1 MLLNYL
7 LALRMMLA
15 CKLYLQ
21 NRGFKGGV
29 AKVTRPIKKIFVS
42 ANEVVVDDKSREE
55 YGSELNNDNGFI
67 QDWLSMPL
75 NTCDVELL
83 NLPDKRTGTRSP
95 SPYVKIYGSYEK
107 NKNKEKIRL
116 SINGKDT
123 LERQNSKK
131 VFVAECN
138 LDDYSYSFSAEG
150 DLYLA
155 LDQKNYMIADQHLYK
170 KYLNS
175 AIIDTKDSFS
185 STKFKEIS
193 SKFFEYVKSKP
204 KPEFFIPRITYFE
217 IYILPNTSKIIYNS
231 FSKVQ
236 SGSTNSSNTFIDCF
250 GKECSQYASM
260 PTQTAKFLSFDD
272 PAFTINCTQ
281 KEQFYKNLYIGKES
295 LEKINIPSNNV
306 IKIASLNWIFTDIS
320 HPDVNFH
327 SYNRGIY
334 SQLFNN
340 YIKLNK
346 EKDVYSERINLKIIC
361 FKVNQAKLEIFLD
374 ENMTMDT
381 MHKLFK
387 GKEEGYSY
395 SFEVLIYKNDKKS
408 KKYIINDYLQ
418 TIRNLIH
425 QIPVNKIR
433 LIDIFTRLLRKEIF
447 SWINSKNT
455 SDATIFFERTGFCLK
470 TLLAI
475 SNIHQ
480 EMDLNEKY
488 AYSIGRIAGRFIK
501 FKRKF
506 NEESNSLKDILT
518 YSKYDREKLR
528 FVFSRISIGLNLSK
542 AGQSN
547 VDKITNFINENQQ
560 EEEIPDNHAS
570 RDYSYFFFK
579 GVYKELGGNE

>member
-1 MLLNYL
+1 
-7 LALRMMLA
+7 MMLA
-15 CKLYLQ
+15 CELYLQ

-29 AKVTRPIKKIFVS
+29 AKVTRPIKKIYVS
-42 ANEVVVDDKSREE
+42 PNEVVIDDKSREE

-75 NTCDVELL
+75 NTSDAELL

-107 NKNKEKIRL
+107 NKNKEKLRL

-131 VFVAECN
+131 VFVAEYN

-150 DLYLA
+150 DLYLS
-155 LDQKNYMIADQHLYK
+155 LDKKNYMNADQQLYEL
-170 KYLNS
+170 YLNS
-175 AIIDTKDSFS
+175 AIIDSKGSFS

-193 SKFFEYVKSKP
+193 IKFFDYVKSRP

-217 IYILPNTSKIIYNS
+217 IYILPSTNKIIYNS
-231 FSKVQ
+231 IGK
-236 SGSTNSSNTFIDCF
+236 SGSENSSDTFIDCF
-250 GKECSQYASM
+250 GNECSQYASI

-281 KEQFYKNLYIGKES
+281 KEQFYKNLCIGKES

-306 IKIASLNWIFTDIS
+306 LKIGSLNWIFSDIS
-320 HPDVNFH
+320 HPDVNFQ

-340 YIKLNK
+340 YIILNK

-361 FKVNQAKLEIFLD
+361 FKINQAKLEILLD

-387 GKEEGYSY
+387 GKDEGSRY

-408 KKYIINDYLQ
+408 KYIIKDYLQ
-418 TIRNLIH
+418 AIRNLIH
-425 QIPVNKIR
+425 QIPVNKLR
-433 LIDIFTRLLRKEIF
+433 LIDIFTRILRKEIF

-455 SDATIFFERTGFCLK
+455 ADAIIFFERTGFCLK

-480 EMDLNEKY
+480 EMDINEKY
-488 AYSIGRIAGRFIK
+488 AYSIGLIAGRFIK

-528 FVFSRISIGLNLSK
+528 FVFSRIGIGLNLSK
-542 AGQSN
+542 AEQLS
-547 VDKITNFINENQQ
+547 VDKITNFINTNQQ
-560 EEEIPDNHAS
+560 EEEISDNNAS
-570 RDYSYFFFK
+570 RDYTYFFFK

>member
-15 CKLYLQ
+15 CELYLQ
-21 NRGFKGGV
+21 NRDFKGGV

-42 ANEVVVDDKSREE
+42 AKDIVIDDKSREE

-75 NTCDVELL
+75 NTSDAELL

-116 SINGKDT
+116 SINGKDR
-123 LERQNSKK
+123 LEKQNSKK
-131 VFVAECN
+131 FFVADCN

-150 DLYLA
+150 DLYLS
-155 LDQKNYMIADQHLYK
+155 LDKKNYMNPDQQLYE

-175 AIIDTKDSFS
+175 AIIDTNGSFS

-193 SKFFEYVKSKP
+193 IKFFEYVKSRP
-204 KPEFFIPRITYFE
+204 QPEFFIPRITYFE
-217 IYILPNTSKIIYNS
+217 IYILPSTNKIIYNS
-231 FSKVQ
+231 FGK
-236 SGSTNSSNTFIDCF
+236 SGAEKSSNTFIDCF
-250 GKECSQYASM
+250 GNECSQYASM
-260 PTQTAKFLSFDD
+260 STQTAKFLSFDD

-281 KEQFYKNLYIGKES
+281 KEQFYKNLDIGKES

-306 IKIASLNWIFTDIS
+306 LKIGSLNWIFTDIS
-320 HPDVNFH
+320 HPDVNFQ
-327 SYNRGIY
+327 SFNRGIY

-340 YIKLNK
+340 YIRLNK

-361 FKVNQAKLEIFLD
+361 FKINQAKLEILLD

-387 GKEEGYSY
+387 GKEEGYTY

-418 TIRNLIH
+418 AIRNLIH
-425 QIPVNKIR
+425 QIPVNKLR
-433 LIDIFTRLLRKEIF
+433 LIDIFTRLLRREIF

-455 SDATIFFERTGFCLK
+455 LDATIFFEKAGFCLK

-475 SNIHQ
+475 SNIHE

-488 AYSIGRIAGRFIK
+488 AYSIGLIAGRFIK

-528 FVFSRISIGLNLSK
+528 FVFSRIGIGLNLSK
-542 AGQSN
+542 ASQSN

-560 EEEIPDNHAS
+560 EEEISDNNAS

>member
-15 CKLYLQ
+15 CELYLQ

-42 ANEVVVDDKSREE
+42 ANEVVVDDKFREE

-75 NTCDVELL
+75 NTSDVELL

-155 LDQKNYMIADQHLYK
+155 LDKKNYMIADQHLYK

-193 SKFFEYVKSKP
+193 SKFFEYVKSRP

-236 SGSTNSSNTFIDCF
+236 SGASNNSNTFIDCF
-250 GKECSQYASM
+250 GNECSQYASM

-346 EKDVYSERINLKIIC
+346 EKDVYSERTNLKIIC

-408 KKYIINDYLQ
+408 KYIINDYLQ
-418 TIRNLIH
+418 AIRNLIH
-425 QIPVNKIR
+425 QIPVNKKR
-433 LIDIFTRLLRKEIF
+433 LIDIF
-447 SWINSKNT
+447 
-455 SDATIFFERTGFCLK
+455 
-470 TLLAI
+470 
-475 SNIHQ
+475 
-480 EMDLNEKY
+480 
-488 AYSIGRIAGRFIK
+488 
-501 FKRKF
+501 
-506 NEESNSLKDILT
+506 
-518 YSKYDREKLR
+518 
-528 FVFSRISIGLNLSK
+528 
-542 AGQSN
+542 
-547 VDKITNFINENQQ
+547 
-560 EEEIPDNHAS
+560 
-570 RDYSYFFFK
+570 
-579 GVYKELGGNE
+579 